1 MTVRRLRLIGSACG
15 AAVALA
21 ALAAVG
27 AAQDTLPAHRRPL
40 QAVLEGLAVNVTLN
54 RVDAWVF
61 NSHSAYEGYWPR
73 VGLRSWSANLR
84 YGWEWDTDDFMTN
97 VFMHPMH
104 GAVYFR
110 SGRENGLTFWESAP
124 LAFLGSAEWEYFGE
138 TNRPSLNDFYNT
150 SFGGITLGEMTYRL
164 VALIRD
170 DRATGT
176 GRVLREIAALPLDP
190 VGTIRRAL
198 NGDFIRVSAGGPRP
212 SGLLRLRLKGGARMA
227 SRAAT
232 GTPGGVAGALAA
244 ELDYGDPFTT
254 PFVAPFDVF
263 TTRVLIGAGAAPV
276 NELWVAGR
284 LFSHEFSNRSTDV
297 RTFFMVRQKIVY
309 DASPAYKFGA
319 QSVDAGL
326 VGGFRLRGGW
336 EVRLEGFG
344 EGIVLGAVDAPR
356 AGIQGSL
363 RTYDFG
369 PGLGFEVTAALR
381 RRAFPVL
388 TARWRGALVHS
399 VSGSPADHVTNLP
412 SVEVG
417 LPLGPRFGLGA
428 SAGWYVRRSTYAGMP
443 FEAATYPDYRAYLM
457 WQTNRRP
464 VAADAR

>member
-1 MTVRRLRLIGSACG
+1 VTRLRPVASACG
-15 AAVALA
+15 VVVALA

-27 AAQDTLPAHRRPL
+27 VAQDTLPARKRPGR
-40 QAVLEGLAVNVTLN
+40 AVLEGLAVNVTLN

-61 NSHSAYEGYWPR
+61 NSHSAYEGYWAR

-97 VFMHPMH
+97 MFMHPMH

-110 SGRENGLTFWESAP
+110 SGRENGLDFWESAP

-138 TNRPSLNDFYNT
+138 VNRPSLNDFYNT

-170 DRATGT
+170 DRAVGT

-190 VGTIRRAL
+190 VGAVRRLL
-198 NGDFIRVSAGGPRP
+198 NGDFTRVSPNRGLRP
-212 SGLLRLRLKGGARMA
+212 SGVLRLRLKGGPRV
-227 SRAAT
+227 AAAAGT
-232 GTPGGVAGALAA
+232 GALRGAAGALAA

-254 PFVAPFDVF
+254 PYAAPFDVF
-263 TTRVLIGAGAAPV
+263 TLRVLVGAGAAPV

-284 LFSHEFSNRSTDV
+284 LYSREFSSRSTDV
-297 RTFFMVRQKIVY
+297 RTFFTVRQKIEY
-309 DASPAYKFGA
+309 DGNPAYKFGA

-326 VGGFRLRGGW
+326 VSGFTLRRGW

-356 AGIQGSL
+356 AGIAGSL

-369 PGLGFEVTAALR
+369 PGLGFEFTASLR
-381 RRAFPVL
+381 RRAFPLL

-399 VSGSPADHVTNLP
+399 VSGSPADHFTQLP

-417 LPLGPRFGLGA
+417 LPLGRRFGLGA
-428 SAGWYVRRSTYAGMP
+428 SAGWYVRRSTYAGTP
-443 FEAATYPDYRAYLM
+443 FEAATYPDYRAYLT
-457 WQTNRRP
+457 WQTDRRP
-464 VAADAR
+464 VGTDTR